1 MRKRVDIKPKNPSIT
16 VTKIYIPIRP
26 TKKTLEVL
34 EDEED
39 QE

>member
-1 MRKRVDIKPKNPSIT
+1 MCKRIDIKPKNTSIDMT
-16 VTKIYIPIRP
+16 RIYIPVRP

>member
-1 MRKRVDIKPKNPSIT
+1 MSKRILLNQKNPAIDMT
-16 VTKIYIPIRP
+16 RIYIPVRP

-39 QE
+39 EE

>member
-1 MRKRVDIKPKNPSIT
+1 MRKRVDIKPKNPSVD
-16 VTKIYIPIRP
+16 VTRIYIPVRP